1 MFLHCAKT
9 LFRVFRDQQ
18 DSKLRAKLQQM
29 LPHPEAAA
37 RGGAESGGHLPAP
50 SCGRCPDPPA
60 PVRRALTRGPVPAEL
75 PASRATAPGPRQRP
89 PAPSEACPETH
100 SARESAA
107 AGAARL
113 HGDPPPPRSSGQ
125 APGKSLRLLPR
136 NRKAPTTDTVSK
148 LKGKTL
154 HFCSRS

>member
-1 MFLHCAKT
+1 MFLHCTKT

-18 DSKLRAKLQQM
+18 DPKLRAKLQQV

-113 HGDPPPPRSSGQ
+113 HGDPPPPAELGPSPGEEPQ
-125 APGKSLRLLPR
+125 AASEEPKSPHHRH
-136 NRKAPTTDTVSK
+136 SI
-148 LKGKTL
+148 KT
-154 HFCSRS
+154 